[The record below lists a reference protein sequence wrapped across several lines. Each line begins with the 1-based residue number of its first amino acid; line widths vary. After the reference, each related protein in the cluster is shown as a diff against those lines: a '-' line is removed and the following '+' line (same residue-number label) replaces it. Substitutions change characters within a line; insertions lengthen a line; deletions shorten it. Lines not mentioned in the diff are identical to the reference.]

1 MYITREQAIEVL
13 CTVGNSQILDR
24 KLGKSLVEIADIL
37 HHEETEGIIL
47 WGAEDDAR
55 IKPIERLDGKYSLE
69 GRIYDALLHADAGL
83 KTHDLARL
91 IAEKIMAEPGVD
103 NAD

>member
-1 MYITREQAIEVL
+1 MYITKQQAIDTLYRLNDSE
-13 CTVGNSQILDR
+13 ILDSE
-24 KLGKSLVEIADIL
+24 L
-37 HHEETEGIIL
+37 
-47 WGAEDDAR
+47 EDDISSQA
-55 IKPIERLDGKYSLE
+55 KHCEELEKKYSLE

-91 IAEKIMAEPGVD
+91 IAEKIMAEPGAD